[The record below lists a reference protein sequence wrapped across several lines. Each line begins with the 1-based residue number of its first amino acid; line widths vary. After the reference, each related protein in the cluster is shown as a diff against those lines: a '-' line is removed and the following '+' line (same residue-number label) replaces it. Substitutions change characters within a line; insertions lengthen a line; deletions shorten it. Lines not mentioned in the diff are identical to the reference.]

1 LKKRYYKKRIP
12 SAPLANLRIKAR
24 EVRVINENGEQ
35 LEIMS
40 KEKALKL
47 ANERGL
53 DLVQLTKKVVPP
65 VCKITNYGKYL
76 YNLKKKQRK
85 SKTGAGK
92 TAGEIKGIRLSFA
105 ISEHDLETRV
115 KQAEKFLNKG
125 YKVRIEMKLRG
136 RQKAFALTDFAKSK
150 IQKFLESLK
159 QRVPFKI
166 ERELRKQARG
176 LTMIISKL

>member
-1 LKKRYYKKRIP
+1 MVNHRI
-12 SAPLANLRIKAR
+12 RAR
-24 EVRVINENGEQ
+24 EVRVVSEKGEQ
-35 LEIMS
+35 IGVMNLQ
-40 KEKALKL
+40 KALAL
-47 ANERGL
+47 ARERDL
-53 DLVQLTKKVVPP
+53 DLVQLTKKLVPP
-65 VCKITNYGKYL
+65 VCKITDYGKYL

-85 SKTGAGK
+85 SKTAAGK

-136 RQKAFALTDFAKSK
+136 RQKAYALTDFAKAK
-150 IQKFLESLK
+150 IQKFLQSLK

-176 LTMIISKL
+176 LTMIISKT